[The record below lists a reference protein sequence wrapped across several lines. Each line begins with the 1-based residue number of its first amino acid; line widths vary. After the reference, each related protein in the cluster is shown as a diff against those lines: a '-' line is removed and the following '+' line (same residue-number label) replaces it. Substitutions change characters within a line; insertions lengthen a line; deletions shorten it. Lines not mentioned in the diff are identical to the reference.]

1 MSSGQQLLKSKS
13 VKKVLINI
21 TLSLFALLV
30 VTFLDTAKEQES
42 DTLLIKF
49 GDMASS
55 ETLLGDIE
63 DGDTMNICL
72 FDDKG
77 VCRNFHTYTYK
88 ELKEKDFEIELSGEY
103 RDCKIV
109 VQRETVIDQCDSLI
123 MISSAL

>member
-1 MSSGQQLLKSKS
+1 
-13 VKKVLINI
+13 
-21 TLSLFALLV
+21 
-30 VTFLDTAKEQES
+30 
-42 DTLLIKF
+42 
-49 GDMASS
+49 MASS